1 MNKTLGLVAFILFC
15 VGLVLTIV
23 GGLFLPQSG
32 IVAGVL
38 VLIGLVM
45 GIIYVITLKDTAEIN
60 SLLLATL
67 ALLAMTAA
75 FAPITFLDIGRVL
88 TSLLVY
94 FAALMA
100 PIALITAI
108 RVLLRVGFGPRV
120 KI

>member
-1 MNKTLGLVAFILFC
+1 MNKTLGLIAFILFC
-15 VGLVLTIV
+15 IGLVLTIV
-23 GGLFLPQSG
+23 GGIFIPTNAVVG
-32 IVAGVL
+32 AIL
-38 VLIGLVM
+38 VLIGLIM
-45 GIIYVITLKDTAEIN
+45 GIIYVISIKDTHEIN

-75 FAPITFLDIGRVL
+75 FTPITFLDIGKML

-100 PIALITAI
+100 PVALITAI

-120 KI
+120 KM